1 MGVQPNVVVDAR
13 FPRVGLS
20 STCGRARRRASLG
33 SMRQFPTDPEI
44 DPIVEAY
51 KPGIDTT
58 LIERNLRLTP
68 SERLRQL
75 MELQRFAE
83 ELRRGGDHA
92 RSNR

>member
-1 MGVQPNVVVDAR
+1 LGVQPTGVVAHR
-13 FPRVGLS
+13 FRGVVLS

-33 SMRQFPTDPEI
+33 SMRQLPTDSEI